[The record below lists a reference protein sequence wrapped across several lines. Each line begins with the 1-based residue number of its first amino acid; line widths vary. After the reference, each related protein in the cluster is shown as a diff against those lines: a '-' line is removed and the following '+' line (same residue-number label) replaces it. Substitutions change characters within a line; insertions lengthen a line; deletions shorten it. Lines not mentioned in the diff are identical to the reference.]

1 MEDNKEINRVLD
13 AYKKEIRKA
22 HIDNEIEKQKFARE
36 LKNGL
41 GEKLLDINTY
51 IKKEPSIFQ
60 KIKRKMLK
68 IFKYI

>member
-13 AYKKEIRKA
+13 AYKKEIRKS
-22 HIDNEIEKQKFARE
+22 HIDNEIEKQKFVRE

-51 IKKEPSIFQ
+51 IKKEPSVFH
-60 KIKRKMLK
+60 KIKSKILK
-68 IFKYI
+68 FFKYI